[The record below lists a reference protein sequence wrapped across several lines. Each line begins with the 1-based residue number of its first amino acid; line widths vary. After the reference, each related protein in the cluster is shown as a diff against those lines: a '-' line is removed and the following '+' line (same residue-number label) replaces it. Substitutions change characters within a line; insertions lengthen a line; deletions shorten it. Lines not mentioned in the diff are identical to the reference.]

1 MILAMIEELIDR
13 NALKIALMNRSEDE
27 VENVLNFILWKI
39 RDVKAMNILIYVFDL
54 MMNYYFIVANKS
66 PKIKELFEK
75 IQKEIQN
82 EISFEEDLMGIS
94 KEIESI
100 TRIYKTL
107 N

>member
-1 MILAMIEELIDR
+1 MK
-13 NALKIALMNRSEDE
+13 N
-27 VENVLNFILWKI
+27 
-39 RDVKAMNILIYVFDL
+39 L

>member
-1 MILAMIEELIDR
+1 MIEELIDR

-27 VENVLNFILWKI
+27 VESVLNFILWKI

-100 TRIYKTL
+100 TRIYTTL

>member
-1 MILAMIEELIDR
+1 MDFSLEIFSAILLLHRISRNIVHCSMLFLRMQVLI
-13 NALKIALMNRSEDE
+13 AI
-27 VENVLNFILWKI
+27 FF
-39 RDVKAMNILIYVFDL
+39 ILIYVFDL

-100 TRIYKTL
+100 TRIYTTL